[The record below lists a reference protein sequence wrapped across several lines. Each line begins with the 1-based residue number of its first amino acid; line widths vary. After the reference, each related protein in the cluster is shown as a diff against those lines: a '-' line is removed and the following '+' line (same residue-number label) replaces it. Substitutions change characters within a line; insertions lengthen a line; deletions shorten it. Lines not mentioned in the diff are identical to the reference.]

1 VGRLWHE
8 TGYRSPDASGVSVET
23 WRIARSPTGGM
34 AGVEISDEAR
44 ADSQMTARSDHTNTS
59 GPQPRIRVLVNP
71 NSGAKAGIPTN
82 TAAEEEVRAVVEQHF
97 PGLGEDLIIT
107 ESEDAAIATTR
118 DAVARGYDVVVAAGG
133 DGTVGTVACELLGK
147 ETALGILPLG
157 SVMNVARMLA
167 IPRDLEGAAAIIA
180 TGDVRT
186 IDVGEAKGQI
196 FFEGG
201 SVGLNAAVF
210 REAQQADSGSGR
222 YRALAAALWVLLRY
236 RPPRMVLYL
245 DDRVLTT
252 RALAVAVANGPYA
265 GLGFTVAP
273 DAAIDDGKFDVVI
286 FSRFSRTELI
296 RHFVSIAFGRRR
308 YSAKTATY
316 RSARVRIEG
325 VHPLPCRADGH
336 DLGSTPV
343 EYVVRPGTLRVIAP
357 RCAT

>member
-1 VGRLWHE
+1 
-8 TGYRSPDASGVSVET
+8 
-23 WRIARSPTGGM
+23 
-34 AGVEISDEAR
+34 
-44 ADSQMTARSDHTNTS
+44 MTARGDESRTAGS
-59 GPQPRIRVLVNP
+59 RRRIRVLVNP
-71 NSGAKAGIPTN
+71 NSGEKAGIPTN
-82 TAAEEEVRAVVEQHF
+82 TATEDEVRAAMDPYF
-97 PGLGEDLIIT
+97 PGSCAELVIT
-107 ESEDAAIATTR
+107 ESEDEALAATR
-118 DAVARGYDVVVAAGG
+118 EAVAKGYEFVVAAGG

-157 SVMNVARMLA
+157 SVMNVARMLD
-167 IPRDLEGAAAIIA
+167 IPRDLEGAAAIVA
-180 TGDVRT
+180 TGEVRT

-210 REAQQADSGSGR
+210 REAQRADSDRGR
-222 YRALAAALWVLLRY
+222 YRALWAALWVLVRY
-236 RPPRMVLYL
+236 RPPRMVLHL

-252 RALAVAVANGPYA
+252 RALAVGVANGPYS
-265 GLGFTVAP
+265 GLAFTVAP

-296 RHFVSIAFGRRR
+296 RHFASIAFGRRR

-316 RSARVRIEG
+316 RSSWVRIEG

-343 EYVVRPGTLRVIAP
+343 EYVVRPGVLRVVAP
-357 RCAT
+357 RHYT

>member
-1 VGRLWHE
+1 
-8 TGYRSPDASGVSVET
+8 
-23 WRIARSPTGGM
+23 M
-34 AGVEISDEAR
+34 A
-44 ADSQMTARSDHTNTS
+44 ARSDES
-59 GPQPRIRVLVNP
+59 SMAGAEPRIRVLVNP

-82 TAAEEEVRAVVEQHF
+82 TAAEEEVQVVVEQHF
-97 PGLGEDLIIT
+97 PGLGEDIVIT
-107 ESEDAAIATTR
+107 ESEEEAIAATR
-118 DAVARGYDVVVAAGG
+118 DAVANRYDVVIAAGG

-157 SVMNVARMLA
+157 SVMNVARMLD
-167 IPRDLEGAAAIIA
+167 IPRDLDGAAAIIA
-180 TGDVRT
+180 TGKVRT
-186 IDVGEAKGQI
+186 IGVGEAKGQI

-210 REAQQADSGSGR
+210 REAQQADSDSGR
-222 YRALAAALWVLLRY
+222 YRALWAALWVLLRY
-236 RPPRMVLYL
+236 RPPRMVLHL

-252 RALAVAVANGPYA
+252 RALAVAVANGPYS

-273 DAAIDDGKFDVVI
+273 DAPIDDGKFDVVI

-316 RSARVRIEG
+316 RTSRVRIEG

-343 EYVVRPGTLRVIAP
+343 EYVVRPGALRVIVP
-357 RCAT
+357 TRNHGD

>member
-1 VGRLWHE
+1 M
-8 TGYRSPDASGVSVET
+8 A
-23 WRIARSPTGGM
+23 ARSHKSSM
-34 AGVEISDEAR
+34 AGAR
-44 ADSQMTARSDHTNTS
+44 
-59 GPQPRIRVLVNP
+59 PRIRVLVNP
-71 NSGAKAGIPTN
+71 SSGEKAGIPTN
-82 TAAEEEVRAVVEQHF
+82 TAAAAEVRAVVEQHF
-97 PGLGEDLIIT
+97 PGLGEDIVVT
-107 ESEDAAIATTR
+107 ESEEEAIAATR
-118 DAVARGYDVVVAAGG
+118 DAVAKGYDVVVAAGG

-167 IPRDLEGAAAIIA
+167 IPRDLEGAAAIVA
-180 TGDVRT
+180 TGEVRT

-210 REAQQADSGSGR
+210 REAQQADSDSGR
-222 YRALAAALWVLLRY
+222 YRALWAALWVLLRY
-236 RPPRMVLYL
+236 RPPRMVLHL

-252 RALAVAVANGPYA
+252 RALAVGVANGPYS

-273 DAAIDDGKFDVVI
+273 DAAIDDGRFDVVI

-296 RHFVSIAFGRRR
+296 HHFASIAFGRRR

-316 RSARVRIEG
+316 RSSRVHIEG

-343 EYVVRPGTLRVIAP
+343 EYVARLGALRVVAP
-357 RCAT
+357 RHHT

>member
-1 VGRLWHE
+1 MTSPGHE
-8 TGYRSPDASGVSVET
+8 SSRPD
-23 WRIARSPTGGM
+23 
-34 AGVEISDEAR
+34 
-44 ADSQMTARSDHTNTS
+44 
-59 GPQPRIRVLVNP
+59 PQPRIRVLINP
-71 NSGAKAGIPTN
+71 HSGAKAGIPTN
-82 TAAEEEVRAVVEQHF
+82 AAAEEEVRIAVEQHF
-97 PGLGEDLIIT
+97 PGLGEDMVIT
-107 ESEDAAIATTR
+107 ESEEDAIAATR
-118 DAVARGYDVVVAAGG
+118 DAVAKGYDVVVAAGG

-157 SVMNVARMLA
+157 SVMNVARMLD
-167 IPRDLEGAAAIIA
+167 IPRDLEGAAAVIA
-180 TGDVRT
+180 TGEVRT

-210 REAQQADSGSGR
+210 REAQQVDSDSARWRPLG
-222 YRALAAALWVLLRY
+222 AALWVLLRY
-236 RPPRMVLYL
+236 RPPRMVLHL

-252 RALAVAVANGPYA
+252 RALAVAVANGPYS

-273 DAAIDDGKFDVVI
+273 DAAINDGKFDVVI

-316 RSARVRIEG
+316 RSSRVRIEG

-343 EYVVRPGTLRVIAP
+343 EYVVRPGALRVIA
-357 RCAT
+357 RAGNHGG

>member
-1 VGRLWHE
+1 
-8 TGYRSPDASGVSVET
+8 
-23 WRIARSPTGGM
+23 M
-34 AGVEISDEAR
+34 
-44 ADSQMTARSDHTNTS
+44 
-59 GPQPRIRVLVNP
+59 LVNP
-71 NSGAKAGIPTN
+71 NSGEKAGIPTN
-82 TAAEEEVRAVVEQHF
+82 TAAEDEVRAAMEPYF
-97 PGLGEDLIIT
+97 PGLGADVVVT
-107 ESEDAAIATTR
+107 ESEEEAIAATR
-118 DAVARGYDVVVAAGG
+118 DAVARATTSSLPPAG
-133 DGTVGTVACELLGK
+133 TALSAPSPASCLGK

-157 SVMNVARMLA
+157 SVMNVARMLD

-180 TGDVRT
+180 TGEVRT

-210 REAQQADSGSGR
+210 REAQRADSDRGR
-222 YRALAAALWVLLRY
+222 YRALWAALWVLLRY
-236 RPPRMVLYL
+236 RPPRMVLHL

-273 DAAIDDGKFDVVI
+273 DAAIDDGKFDVVV

-316 RSARVRIEG
+316 RTSRVRIEG

-343 EYVVRPGTLRVIAP
+343 EYVVRPGALRVVAP
-357 RCAT
+357 RHNT

>member
-1 VGRLWHE
+1 
-8 TGYRSPDASGVSVET
+8 
-23 WRIARSPTGGM
+23 M
-34 AGVEISDEAR
+34 A
-44 ADSQMTARSDHTNTS
+44 ARSDES
-59 GPQPRIRVLVNP
+59 SPAGSQPRIRVLVNP
-71 NSGAKAGIPTN
+71 NSGEKAGIPTN
-82 TAAEEEVRAVVEQHF
+82 TAAEEEVRAVVAQHF
-97 PGLGEDLIIT
+97 PGLGENIVVT
-107 ESEDAAIATTR
+107 ESEEEAIAATR
-118 DAVARGYDVVVAAGG
+118 DAVARGYEIVVAAGG

-157 SVMNVARMLA
+157 SVMNVARMLD
-167 IPRDLEGAAAIIA
+167 IPRDLEGAAAIVA
-180 TGDVRT
+180 TGEVRT

-210 REAQQADSGSGR
+210 REAQQADSDRGR
-222 YRALAAALWVLLRY
+222 YRALWAALWVLLRY
-236 RPPRMVLYL
+236 RPPRMVLHL

-252 RALAVAVANGPYA
+252 RALAVAVANGPYS

-273 DAAIDDGKFDVVI
+273 DAAINDGKFDVVI

-316 RSARVRIEG
+316 RTSRVRIEG

-343 EYVVRPGTLRVIAP
+343 EYMARPGALRVVAP
-357 RCAT
+357 RFIPPG